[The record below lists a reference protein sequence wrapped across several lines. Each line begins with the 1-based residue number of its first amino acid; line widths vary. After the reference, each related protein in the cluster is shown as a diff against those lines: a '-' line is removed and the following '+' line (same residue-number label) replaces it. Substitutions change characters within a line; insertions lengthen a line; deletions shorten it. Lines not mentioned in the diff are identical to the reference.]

1 VKRHERR
8 SEMETIMIVD
18 NEQYTHDFYQEML
31 EDTEYEVINVYDGN
45 EMLCRLMENSLVLIV
60 IDHLVSQD
68 MDLTITGAEDGYSGY
83 IENIPVIIA
92 SDFFQQVVLV
102 QTFLAN
108 RANDTREIE
117 FTCESRVP

>member
-1 VKRHERR
+1 
-8 SEMETIMIVD
+8 MIVD
-18 NEQYTHDFYQEML
+18 NEQYTHDFYHEML
-31 EDTEYEVINVYDGN
+31 EGTEYEAINAYDGN
-45 EMLCRLMENSLVLIV
+45 EALYRLKENSPVLIV
-60 IDHLVSQD
+60 MDHLVSQD
-68 MDLTITGAEDGYSGY
+68 MDLTITGAEDGYSAY

-108 RANDTREIE
+108 RANYTREIE

>member
-1 VKRHERR
+1 MHERR

-18 NEQYTHDFYQEML
+18 NEQYTHDFYHEML
-31 EDTEYEVINVYDGN
+31 EGTEYEVINVYDGN
-45 EMLCRLMENSLVLIV
+45 EMLCRLKENSPVLIV
-60 IDHLVSQD
+60 TDHLVSQD
-68 MDLTITGAEDGYSGY
+68 MAFIITGAEDGYSGY

-102 QTFLAN
+102 QTFLVN

-117 FTCESRVP
+117 FICESRVS

>member
-1 VKRHERR
+1 
-8 SEMETIMIVD
+8 
-18 NEQYTHDFYQEML
+18 ML
-31 EDTEYEVINVYDGN
+31 EDTEYDVISAYNGN
-45 EMLCRLMENSLVLIV
+45 EALCRLEENDPILIV
-60 IDHLVSQD
+60 IDHLISQD
-68 MDLTITGAEDGYSGY
+68 SALTITGVEDGYSGC
-83 IENIPVIIA
+83 IENIPVIMA

>member
-18 NEQYTHDFYQEML
+18 NEQYTHDFYHEML
-31 EDTEYEVINVYDGN
+31 ENAEYDVINAYAGSEV
-45 EMLCRLMENSLVLIV
+45 LCRLKENSPVLIV
-60 IDHLVSQD
+60 MDHLVSQD
-68 MDLTITGAEDGYSGY
+68 MALTITGAENGNSGY

-92 SDFFQQVVLV
+92 SDFFQQAVLV
-102 QTFLAN
+102 QTLLVN

>member
-1 VKRHERR
+1 
-8 SEMETIMIVD
+8 MESIMIVD
-18 NEQYTHDFYQEML
+18 NEQYTHDFYHEML
-31 EDTEYEVINVYDGN
+31 ESTEYEVINAYNGN
-45 EMLCRLMENSLVLIV
+45 EALCRLKENSPVLIV

-68 MDLTITGAEDGYSGY
+68 MALTIIRAEDGYSGY
-83 IENIPVIIA
+83 IENIPVKIA

-117 FTCESRVP
+117 FTGESRVP